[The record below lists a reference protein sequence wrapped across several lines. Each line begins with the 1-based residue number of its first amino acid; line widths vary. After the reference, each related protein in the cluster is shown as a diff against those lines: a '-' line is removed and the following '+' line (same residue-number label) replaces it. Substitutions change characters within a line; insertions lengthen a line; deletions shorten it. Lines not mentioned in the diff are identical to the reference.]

1 MNLYLFFGVYDGH
14 GGDES
19 AIFVQKNLL
28 KVLLN
33 EKEYNENTIQ
43 NGFMKTDELMSKE
56 EAIFESFSG
65 TTAVC
70 CFIEV
75 LDDEITLTCGN
86 LGDSRCVFYKNDE
99 VIPMSIDQKPNKPKE
114 KKRIEDSGSCVMFGR
129 VNGSLAVSRAFGD
142 YRYKMKENLKPE
154 EQSVIALPE
163 VKQEKF
169 KIDNKSLNL
178 LVLACDG
185 LWDVLKN
192 EEVIEFIGKR
202 IKDGEKDLEK
212 IAKDIVTYAINDR
225 KSQDNVTC
233 IIVMFN

>member
-1 MNLYLFFGVYDGH
+1 
-14 GGDES
+14 
-19 AIFVQKNLL
+19 
-28 KVLLN
+28 
-33 EKEYNENTIQ
+33 
-43 NGFMKTDELMSKE
+43 
-56 EAIFESFSG
+56 
-65 TTAVC
+65 
-70 CFIEV
+70 
-75 LDDEITLTCGN
+75 
-86 LGDSRCVFYKNDE
+86 
-99 VIPMSIDQKPNKPKE
+99 
-114 KKRIEDSGSCVMFGR
+114 MFGR